1 MFFPYK
7 TIFEIEGLLITV
19 LRKILIMDS
28 RFISPKMA
36 SSSMSKFFS
45 CLLIIKLSVVEL
57 TVLIFDVRLLLIWH
71 NNVSVLFAE
80 FCNVSFVECV
90 LKVINKKIIGNT
102 ATMTNSRISFDL
114 SVKFKKRCTTYTTPF
129 SSANYDPAIMF
140 SKYKTN

>member
-1 MFFPYK
+1 
-7 TIFEIEGLLITV
+7 
-19 LRKILIMDS
+19 
-28 RFISPKMA
+28 MA

-114 SVKFKKRCTTYTTPF
+114 RDKLKQPEFVTVENSLLINFIVSPNKQKC
-129 SSANYDPAIMF
+129 NI
-140 SKYKTN
+140 